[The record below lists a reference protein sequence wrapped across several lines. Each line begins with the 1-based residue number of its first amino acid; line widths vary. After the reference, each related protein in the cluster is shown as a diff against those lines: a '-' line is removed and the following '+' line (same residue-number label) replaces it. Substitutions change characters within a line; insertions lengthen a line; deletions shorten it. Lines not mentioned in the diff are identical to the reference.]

1 MPRATETRQN
11 DRDAKAKPLGR
22 KAFSA
27 DQVISAMTQDLLI
40 PRPQIIISPMADDST
55 LAWTNR
61 SVLRPG
67 REGPYLCIQDIVVF
81 VRDLDRSLHFYVD
94 QLGFE
99 LIADKRVTTDGVGWV
114 EVAPP
119 DGSANL
125 AVVAPKP
132 DTPEYEQIGGYRSVL
147 FMTEDVQAL
156 YKQWSERGV
165 HFVSPP
171 DSARWGG
178 TYTQFEDPDGNGF
191 GLEGFDEVRRSLEL
205 RRQEHAEKLEAERRA
220 AHELDIAKQVQARL
234 FPQIQPQLKTMEYA
248 GVCLQARQVGGD
260 YFDFL
265 SLGPQRLGMIIG
277 DVSGKGI
284 AAALLMA
291 NLQASLRSQSALA
304 FDQPEALLRSVNRL
318 FYDNTGEAAYASL
331 FFADYDDLSRRLRY
345 ANCGHLSGLL
355 LRPDGKVE
363 QLGSTSTLL
372 GLFRDWDCSL
382 CEQELSPGDVLA
394 LYTDGVTEAC
404 NARGEEFGERNLI
417 DALQQHRELPCQA
430 LLTTIVDEVRQFS
443 PQEQHDD
450 ITAIV
455 AKCRANQ

>member
-1 MPRATETRQN
+1 MQY
-11 DRDAKAKPLGR
+11 
-22 KAFSA
+22 
-27 DQVISAMTQDLLI
+27 LLI
-40 PRPQIIISPMADDST
+40 HKLPIIIARMASDPT

-67 REGPYLCIQDIVVF
+67 RERPYLCIQDIVVF
-81 VRDLDRSLHFYVD
+81 VHDLDRSLRFYVD
-94 QLGFE
+94 KLGFE

-114 EVAPP
+114 EVVPP

-125 AVVAPKP
+125 ALVAPKP
-132 DTPEYEQIGGYRSVL
+132 DSPEYKLIGGYRWIL
-147 FMTEDVQAL
+147 FMTEDVQAT
-156 YKQWSERGV
+156 YKEWSDRGV
-165 HFVSPP
+165 HFVSSPEDAP
-171 DSARWGG
+171 WGG
-178 TYTQFEDPDGNGF
+178 TYTRFEDPDGNEF

-220 AHELDIAKQVQARL
+220 AHELEIAKQVQARL
-234 FPQIQPQLKTMEYA
+234 FPQVQPRLKTVEYA
-248 GVCLQARQVGGD
+248 GICLQARQVGGD

-331 FFADYDDLSRRLRY
+331 FFADYDDTTRRLRY

-355 LRPDGKVE
+355 LRGHGTVE

-372 GLFRDWDCSL
+372 GLFREWDCSM
-382 CEQELSPGDVLA
+382 CEQELTPGDVLA
-394 LYTDGVTEAC
+394 LYTDGITEAC
-404 NARGEEFGERNLI
+404 NGRGEEFGEGCLVE
-417 DALQQHRELPCQA
+417 ALQQHRELPCQA
-430 LLTTIVDEVRQFS
+430 LLTAIVDEVQRFS
-443 PQEQHDD
+443 SQEQHDD

-455 AKCRANQ
+455 AKFRADG

>member
-1 MPRATETRQN
+1 
-11 DRDAKAKPLGR
+11 
-22 KAFSA
+22 
-27 DQVISAMTQDLLI
+27 
-40 PRPQIIISPMADDST
+40 MASDPFLS
-55 LAWTNR
+55 WTNR
-61 SVLRPG
+61 SVLRPD
-67 REGPYLCIQDIVVF
+67 REGSYLCIQDIVVF
-81 VRDLDRSLHFYVD
+81 VRDLDRSLKFYVD

-99 LIADKRVTTDGVGWV
+99 LIADKRVTTDGLGWI

-132 DTPEYEQIGGYRSVL
+132 DQPEYNLIGGYRWVL
-147 FMTEDVQAL
+147 FMTEDVHAK
-156 YKQWSERGV
+156 YKEWSERGV

-171 DSARWGG
+171 ENATWGG
-178 TYTQFEDPDGNGF
+178 TYTRFEDPDGNAF

-205 RRQEHAEKLEAERRA
+205 RRQEHAQKLEAERRA
-220 AHELDIAKQVQARL
+220 AHELEIAKQVQARL
-234 FPQIQPQLKTMEYA
+234 FPQIQHQLKTLDYA

-304 FDQPEALLRSVNRL
+304 FDQPEELLKSVNRL
-318 FYDNTGEAAYASL
+318 FYDNTADAAYASL
-331 FFADYDDLSRRLRY
+331 FYAEYDDATRRLRY

-355 LRPDGKVE
+355 LRRDRGVE
-363 QLGSTSTLL
+363 QLKSTSTLL
-372 GLFRDWDCSL
+372 GLFREWDCSM

-394 LYTDGVTEAC
+394 LYTDGITEAS
-404 NARGEEFGERNLI
+404 NARGEEFGERRLI
-417 DALQQHRELPCQA
+417 DELQEHRELPCQA
-430 LLTTIVDEVRQFS
+430 LLTAIVDEVRRFS
-443 PQEQHDD
+443 PAEQSDD
-450 ITAIV
+450 ITAII
-455 AKCRANQ
+455 AKFKVNG